1 MKKLFV
7 GILIFAIISIG
18 VTGILIKIENNK
30 TGTEKNETSNVLFGE
45 ENKNQDNEKND
56 LDISNEKTLDLYGTY
71 NENDLLVEEIEE
83 KIELSNLNTTI
94 NIPVIKGLKDKSVE
108 EKINNDIRKRII
120 EKLAEISEKHD
131 NIYITD
137 TNTYIKSNFSNVIS
151 YNWSFNFEILNGEKY
166 NYESVFL
173 NYELVNGERLNFED
187 LFVKNADLYSIVR
200 RIFYRQVARE
210 SLGGEMDG
218 SAYYDKES
226 GKWLKDAWDP
236 YTGEDITV
244 EYIPYLTEYD
254 VSKRIENFMMNE
266 NKKFYF
272 TPGRIYVID
281 NTTGYSHHLYFEEIA
296 ENVVI
301 YDKYITE
308 QSIYETSDI
317 GLKNL
322 WTCSEINF
330 WNNQFLK
337 YGFAE
342 ENLYYEISMDR
353 YSNGADENYPLAVS
367 LKKVKNQL
375 IDKANNKLEE
385 YKKIAK
391 KNPNEFYVLSINP
404 YYAVEDSDFTNQ
416 IFVRTEEYLTT
427 TDIKYKKDVMDELL
441 ASYRYY
447 NLGFY
452 RSALEYAGYMYDR
465 RNDKYYDGEVIFNNF
480 ENKTEEKVYD
490 ARNLKELTSLDEV
503 FKDGVDYMS
512 IIKTKLKNKLTKYSY
527 VSEDE
532 LNSLIK
538 EAEYTFCFGG
548 INAKLRNGRTYK
560 IHYSE
565 LDKSI
570 LNVYDFGMYIIQD
583 SNVTKIEKSEI
594 EDLSLEDL
602 NRAYNEIFARHGH
615 DFKNKEL
622 KEYFELCSWY
632 TPIANKSV
640 TLEELNEIEKYNL
653 DIIKNVISDKKQ

>member
-210 SLGGEMDG
+210 SLGGEIDG

-266 NKKFYF
+266 
-272 TPGRIYVID
+272 
-281 NTTGYSHHLYFEEIA
+281 
-296 ENVVI
+296 
-301 YDKYITE
+301 DK
-308 QSIYETSDI
+308 
-317 GLKNL
+317 
-322 WTCSEINF
+322 
-330 WNNQFLK
+330 
-337 YGFAE
+337 
-342 ENLYYEISMDR
+342 
-353 YSNGADENYPLAVS
+353 
-367 LKKVKNQL
+367 
-375 IDKANNKLEE
+375 
-385 YKKIAK
+385 
-391 KNPNEFYVLSINP
+391 
-404 YYAVEDSDFTNQ
+404 
-416 IFVRTEEYLTT
+416 
-427 TDIKYKKDVMDELL
+427 
-441 ASYRYY
+441 
-447 NLGFY
+447 
-452 RSALEYAGYMYDR
+452 
-465 RNDKYYDGEVIFNNF
+465 
-480 ENKTEEKVYD
+480 
-490 ARNLKELTSLDEV
+490 
-503 FKDGVDYMS
+503 
-512 IIKTKLKNKLTKYSY
+512 
-527 VSEDE
+527 
-532 LNSLIK
+532 NSL
-538 EAEYTFCFGG
+538 
-548 INAKLRNGRTYK
+548 
-560 IHYSE
+560 
-565 LDKSI
+565 
-570 LNVYDFGMYIIQD
+570 
-583 SNVTKIEKSEI
+583 
-594 EDLSLEDL
+594 
-602 NRAYNEIFARHGH
+602 
-615 DFKNKEL
+615 
-622 KEYFELCSWY
+622 
-632 TPIANKSV
+632 P
-640 TLEELNEIEKYNL
+640 
-653 DIIKNVISDKKQ
+653 